1 MLIKYFGEHQKKT
14 CLCCDLCQEKIQ
26 GDLTRGERD
35 AIMGD
40 VLDTFHSNPDNPQKV
55 YSLPY
60 DRKKIDTVL
69 HYMVNEGHILM
80 KDGKVFAQK

>member
-1 MLIKYFGEHQKKT
+1 MYSSSELLKMVNNTI
-14 CLCCDLCQEKIQ
+14 D
-26 GDLTRGERD
+26 
-35 AIMGD
+35 
-40 VLDTFHSNPDNPQKV
+40 
-55 YSLPY
+55 SLPY